1 MTSEAGIRAAIWRQ
15 SLSIAL
21 AVVPFGAAFG
31 VVVRQGDMSVFD
43 AVGFSTLVFTGSA
56 QFAAASV
63 LADGGTVATAVVSGL
78 LLNLR
83 SLAFGLVMAPALRGP
98 LWWRALASQLMIDET
113 TAVGSAQKDR
123 RWQRYGYLV
132 SGLVLFTMWN
142 LSTLAGATILGEAGS
157 LITTAGIDATIPAAF
172 LALLWPRL
180 ANPEHRL
187 IAVIGAGIAVLLAP
201 VVPAGMPVILAGLA
215 VLALRPW
222 RRLPEAA
229 DGGDDAGGPRPDRG
243 DNDDGHGLN
252 LEGAT

>member
-15 SLSIAL
+15 SLSVAF

-31 VVVRQGDMSVFD
+31 VVVRQGDMSVLD
-43 AVGFSTLVFTGSA
+43 AIGFSTLVFSGSA

-113 TAVGSAQKDR
+113 TAVGSAQNQR

-132 SGLVLFTMWN
+132 SGLVLFTVWN
-142 LSTLAGATILGEAGS
+142 LSTVLGATVLGEAES
-157 LITTAGIDATIPAAF
+157 LITTAGIDATIPAVF

-180 ANPEHRL
+180 DDPDHRL
-187 IAVIGAGIAVLLAP
+187 IALVGAAIAVAVAP

-215 VLALRPW
+215 VVVLRPW
-222 RRLPEAA
+222 RHNPSVDG
-229 DGGDDAGGPRPDRG
+229 DGGDDDPNPDQR
-243 DNDDGHGLN
+243 